1 MGVGA
6 FPVTQPTAN
15 ASPTGGSASAAI
27 GMGEIRVAR
36 DNGTLRTFLGS
47 CVGLAL
53 HDRRQKIAGL
63 AHVVLP
69 DSRGQGQPPGRY
81 ADTAVRELLRQ
92 LRELAGGEPLRL
104 TAKLAGG
111 AKMFG
116 FQSGATIGD
125 QNVRA
130 IEQLLSEAGITI
142 IGRCCGG
149 EHGRR
154 MSLDVATGVVTIQTV
169 GVTPETIL

>member
-1 MGVGA
+1 VTSLPANNSSGGGA
-6 FPVTQPTAN
+6 PP
-15 ASPTGGSASAAI
+15 AAI
-27 GMGEIRVAR
+27 GMGEIGVAR
-36 DNGTLRTFLGS
+36 DGGVLRTFLGS

-53 HDRRQKIAGL
+53 YDRRRKIAGL

-69 DSRGQGQPPGRY
+69 DSRGQGNQPGRY
-81 ADTAVRELLRQ
+81 ADTAIKELLTR
-92 LRELAGGEPLRL
+92 LRELAQGEPLQV

-116 FQSGATIGD
+116 FQTGVTVGD

-130 IEQLLSEAGITI
+130 IEQLLSAEGIAI

-154 MSLDVATGVVTIQTV
+154 MSLDVASGIVTIQTV
-169 GVTPETIL
+169 GITSESII